1 MSNTL
6 SKLLKGQEA
15 DQARHFSF
23 QGAEEESGAGVRRFE
38 LKQMGPAY
46 AKDSAGFNSG
56 AGAEPGVPGVGSN
69 SAAADSQP
77 SAGEPSSAEPPEPE
91 IDVEAI
97 QKTAFQEGYAE
108 GERAG
113 SEAALEQ
120 FRGAIASFGRTVQ
133 ELTALKPNLRAE
145 AEKELVELSLTI
157 ARRVVRR
164 ELSVDPTTVLAL
176 VRTCF
181 DVYQRAEIHSVR
193 VSPEDYE
200 AVSAY
205 FEENP
210 AQNLEVRADSDVDVG
225 GAVFETSQGQLDA
238 RVETQLGEI
247 EYGLADR

>member
-1 MSNTL
+1 ML

-15 DQARHFSF
+15 DQANHFSF
-23 QGAEEESGAGVRRFE
+23 PGAGEKSAGGIRPFE
-38 LKQMGPAY
+38 LKQVGPAY
-46 AKDSAGFNSG
+46 ANDSAGFKG
-56 AGAEPGVPGVGSN
+56 GKEAEPGAPGERSD
-69 SAAADSQP
+69 SAAEDANSQP
-77 SAGEPSSAEPPEPE
+77 SAAESPAADPPKPE

-97 QKTAFQEGYAE
+97 QRAAFQEGYAE

-120 FRGAIASFGRTVQ
+120 FRGSIASFGRTVQ
-133 ELTALKPNLRAE
+133 DLAALKQKLRAE
-145 AEKELVELSLTI
+145 AERELVELSLTI

-181 DVYQRAEIHSVR
+181 DEYQRAEVHCVK
-193 VSPEDYE
+193 VSPADFEV
-200 AVSAY
+200 VSAY

-210 AQNLEVRADSDVDVG
+210 AKNLEIQADSAIAAG

>member
-1 MSNTL
+1 M

-15 DQARHFSF
+15 DQARHFSLR
-23 QGAEEESGAGVRRFE
+23 ATREEPAAGVRQFE
-38 LKQMGPAY
+38 LRQVGRADDN
-46 AKDSAGFNSG
+46 DSAGFNGGKEAELGAPDEGSG
-56 AGAEPGVPGVGSN
+56 
-69 SAAADSQP
+69 
-77 SAGEPSSAEPPEPE
+77 SAGEDAHSRPAEAESSSEDPPKPE

-97 QKTAFQEGYAE
+97 QQAAFQEGYVE

-113 SEAALEQ
+113 SETALEQ
-120 FRGAIASFGRTVQ
+120 FRGCIASFGRTVQ
-133 ELTALKPNLRAE
+133 ELAALKPNLRAE
-145 AEKELVELSLTI
+145 AEKELVELSFTI

-181 DVYQRAEIHSVR
+181 DEYQRAEIHCVK
-193 VSPEDYE
+193 VSPADFE

-210 AQNLEVRADSDVDVG
+210 ARNLEIRADSAVSTG
-225 GAVFETSQGQLDA
+225 GAVFETSQGQLDG

>member
-1 MSNTL
+1 ML

-15 DQARHFSF
+15 DQASHFSF
-23 QGAEEESGAGVRRFE
+23 PGAGEESADGIRQFE
-38 LKQMGPAY
+38 LKQVGPAY
-46 AKDSAGFNSG
+46 AQDSAAFKGG
-56 AGAEPGVPGVGSN
+56 KEAEPGAPGARSD
-69 SAAADSQP
+69 SAAEGANSQP
-77 SAGEPSSAEPPEPE
+77 SAAESPAADPPKPE

-97 QKTAFQEGYAE
+97 QRAAFQEGYAE

-120 FRGAIASFGRTVQ
+120 FRGSIASFGRTVQ
-133 ELTALKPNLRAE
+133 ELAAFKQKLRAE
-145 AEKELVELSLTI
+145 AEKELVELSLAI

-181 DVYQRAEIHSVR
+181 DEYQRAEVHCVK
-193 VSPEDYE
+193 VSPADFE

-210 AQNLEVRADSDVDVG
+210 AQNLEIRADSAVSAG

>member
-1 MSNTL
+1 ML
-6 SKLLKGQEA
+6 SKILKGQDA

-23 QGAEEESGAGVRRFE
+23 PGAGEESTDGIQQFE
-38 LKQMGPAY
+38 LKQVGPAD
-46 AKDSAGFNSG
+46 AQDSAGFKG
-56 AGAEPGVPGVGSN
+56 GKEAEPAAPGERSD
-69 SAAADSQP
+69 SAAEGASSQP
-77 SAGEPSSAEPPEPE
+77 SAEESPAADPPKPE

-97 QKTAFQEGYAE
+97 QRTAFQEGYAE

-120 FRGAIASFGRTVQ
+120 FRGSIASFGRTVMD
-133 ELTALKPNLRAE
+133 LAALKQNLRAE
-145 AEKELVELSLTI
+145 AERELVELSFTI

-181 DVYQRAEIHSVR
+181 DEYQRAEIHCVK
-193 VSPEDYE
+193 VSPADFE

-210 AQNLEVRADSDVDVG
+210 AQNLEIRADSAVSAG
-225 GAVFETSQGQLDA
+225 GAVFETSQGQLDG
-238 RVETQLGEI
+238 RIETQLGEI

>member
-1 MSNTL
+1 ML

-15 DQARHFSF
+15 DQASPFSLP
-23 QGAEEESGAGVRRFE
+23 GAGEESADGIRQFE
-38 LKQMGPAY
+38 LKQVGPVY
-46 AKDSAGFNSG
+46 AQDSAGFKGGKEAQLGAPGERSDSADANSQPP
-56 AGAEPGVPGVGSN
+56 ATESP
-69 SAAADSQP
+69 AAD
-77 SAGEPSSAEPPEPE
+77 PPKPE

-97 QKTAFQEGYAE
+97 QQAAFQEGYAE

-120 FRGAIASFGRTVQ
+120 FRGSIASFGRTVMD
-133 ELTALKPNLRAE
+133 LAALKQNLRAE
-145 AEKELVELSLTI
+145 AERELVELSLTI

-181 DVYQRAEIHSVR
+181 DEYQRAEIHCVK
-193 VSPEDYE
+193 VSPADFEM
-200 AVSAY
+200 VSAY

-210 AQNLEVRADSDVDVG
+210 AQNLEIRADSAVSAG

-238 RVETQLGEI
+238 QVETQLGEI

>member
-1 MSNTL
+1 ML
-6 SKLLKGQEA
+6 SKLLKGEEA
-15 DQARHFSF
+15 DQARHLSL
-23 QGAEEESGAGVRRFE
+23 QGVGPEPGSGIRQFE
-38 LKQMGPAY
+38 LKQVGPAY
-46 AKDSAGFNSG
+46 AIDPAAFNRGEEAAPAAPGEQTNLADEDAGSR
-56 AGAEPGVPGVGSN
+56 
-69 SAAADSQP
+69 
-77 SAGEPSSAEPPEPE
+77 SSAESSATDPPAPP

-97 QKTAFQEGYAE
+97 QREAFQEGYGE

-120 FRGAIASFGRTVQ
+120 FRGSIASFGRTVQ
-133 ELTALKPNLRAE
+133 ELAAFKQKLRAE

-164 ELSVDPTTVLAL
+164 ELSLDPTTVLAL

-181 DVYQRAEIHSVR
+181 DVYQRAEFHSVR
-193 VSPEDYE
+193 VSPDDLEE
-200 AVSAY
+200 VSAY

-210 AQNLEVRADSDVDVG
+210 ARNLEIRADPAVSSG
-225 GAVFETSQGQLDA
+225 GAVFETSQGQLDG